1 MIKRILVVGLLLIV
15 AAAAFTQE
23 DNGFAV
29 TGDLTTIYTIGN
41 ASEEDQA
48 IGSGKGNGAYEEQR
62 NGFYTNANIY
72 VWYKPVEFLEGYVKL
87 ASTHRPGSLYMPL
100 QLEYY
105 GQSDFSPALDTIYGK
120 AGIFKALGL
129 ALPVELN
136 LKAGKYKTEA
146 SYFGKVSRY
155 ETESVLYMLK
165 TATTY
170 NYEIEAVYKSTVNDA
185 PFQVTGAFTT
195 NYRFD
200 EATARLYDLD
210 GSVSDHGSPVVSEYA
225 PQIYGSLKLHE
236 FAAGP
241 GNLQGEVL
249 YALNGAD
256 IYSGNSA
263 GADFRYTLKINDAF
277 SVPVGLGVG
286 YYEKNIDVLSGTAST
301 LSDRRTTDFR
311 DTLALGLGAGARYN
325 ADPIAID
332 GNLGFSFHSIEH
344 IYREPLTLL
353 SASLDVQC
361 TLSNRY
367 FLGGGV
373 ILGSLGEAEW
383 KTKDGVSE
391 KTNGGKVFERTF
403 SLVENIGYEVYAG
416 LKLFKNSRFV
426 IGFNQNKGIAMNRS
440 LESKEEGQ
448 IKYKQKGTDGTDEKY
463 EVSGLYFKFILY
475 W

>member
-1 MIKRILVVGLLLIV
+1 MIKRILIAGLLLIV
-15 AAAAFTQE
+15 TTAAFAQE
-23 DNGFAV
+23 DNGFVV
-29 TGDLTTIYTIGN
+29 TGDLTTIYAIGN

-48 IGSGKGNGAYEEQR
+48 VGSGKGNGAYEEQR

-72 VWYKPVEFLEGYVKL
+72 IWYKPVEFLEGYIKL

-105 GQSDFSPALDTIYGK
+105 GQSDFSPTLDTVYGK

-129 ALPVELN
+129 DLPIELN
-136 LKAGKYKTEA
+136 VKMGKYKTES

-170 NYEIEAVYKSTVNDA
+170 NYEIEALYRNTFNDA
-185 PFQVTGAFTT
+185 PFRVTGAFTT

-225 PQIYGSLKLHE
+225 PQIYGTLKLHE
-236 FAAGP
+236 FAVGS
-241 GNLQGEVL
+241 GNLQGEAI

-256 IYSGNSA
+256 IYSGNST
-263 GADFRYTLKINDAF
+263 GADFRYTLRLNNMF
-277 SVPVGLGVG
+277 SVPIGLAVG
-286 YYEKNIDVLSGTAST
+286 YYEKNIDILSGTAST
-301 LSDRRTTDFR
+301 ASDRRTTDFR
-311 DTLALGLGAGARYN
+311 DTFALGFVTGARYN
-325 ADPIAID
+325 ADPIALD

-344 IYREPLTLL
+344 IYREPLTIL

-361 TLSNRY
+361 TFSNRY

-373 ILGSLGEAEW
+373 ILGSLSEATW

-391 KTNGGKVFERTF
+391 KTNGGKVFEHIF
-403 SLVENIGYEVYAG
+403 SPAENIGYEVYAG

-426 IGFNQNKGIAMNRS
+426 IGFNQNKGIAMNHS

-448 IKYKQKGTDGTDEKY
+448 IKYKQKGTDSTDEKY
-463 EVSGLYFKFILY
+463 EVSGLYFKFVLY

>member
-1 MIKRILVVGLLLIV
+1 MIKRIFVVGLLLI
-15 AAAAFTQE
+15 AAAVFAQE
-23 DNGFAV
+23 DMGFMV
-29 TGDLTTIYTIGN
+29 TGDLTTIYTLGN

-48 IGSGKGNGAYEEQR
+48 IGSGKGNGVYEEQR

-72 VWYKPVEFLEGYVKL
+72 VRYKPAEFLEGYVKL

-120 AGIFKALGL
+120 AGVFKALGL
-129 ALPVELN
+129 DLPVELN

-170 NYEIEAVYKSTVNDA
+170 NYEMEALYTGSFNNA
-185 PFQVTGAFTT
+185 PFRVTGAFTT

-225 PQIYGSLKLHE
+225 PQLYGSLKLHD
-236 FAAGP
+236 FALGS
-241 GNLQGEVL
+241 GNLQGEAL

-256 IYSGNSA
+256 IYSGNSV
-263 GADFRYTLKINDAF
+263 GADFCYTLKLSDLF
-277 SVPVGLGVG
+277 SVPIGLAAG
-286 YYEKNIDVLSGTAST
+286 YYEKNIDVLSDTAST
-301 LSDRRTTDFR
+301 ASDRRTTDFR
-311 DTLALGLGAGARYN
+311 DTFALGLAAGVRYN
-325 ADPIAID
+325 AAPIAVD

-344 IYREPLTLL
+344 IYREPLTIL
-353 SASLDVQC
+353 SASFDVQC
-361 TLSNRY
+361 VFSDRY
-367 FLGGGV
+367 FLGGGLM
-373 ILGSLGEAEW
+373 LGALSETTW

-391 KTNGGKVFERTF
+391 KTNGGKVFEHTF
-403 SLVENIGYEVYAG
+403 SPAENIGYEVYAG
-416 LKLFKNSRFV
+416 LKLLKNSRFV
-426 IGFNQNKGIAMNRS
+426 IGFNQNKGIAMNYS

-448 IKYKQKGTDGTDEKY
+448 IKYKQMGTDSTSEKY